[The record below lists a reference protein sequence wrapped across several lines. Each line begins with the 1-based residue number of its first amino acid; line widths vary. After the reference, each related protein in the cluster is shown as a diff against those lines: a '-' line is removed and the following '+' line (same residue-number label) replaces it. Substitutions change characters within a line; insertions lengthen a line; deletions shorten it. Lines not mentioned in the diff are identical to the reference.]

1 MTWTPLALPT
11 RSNKTRFRYEGAARL
26 VNAYV
31 ESTGSDAKA
40 TYNLYA
46 TEGLDTVFTPAD
58 GKTWGFIQ
66 TESYLYGV
74 TGTTLWAR
82 DTVGT
87 VTILMTLPAEGPV
100 TFARNRRSP
109 TTQVGLVTA
118 ADNKYYTIEGTTE
131 TLNTDPDLAGT
142 PTSIAV
148 KDGYFIITTN
158 FNRFF
163 ITGEDDATT
172 ISALDFGKAQ
182 RSPDEILRVIP
193 TETEIVLFGTDSIE
207 WHQNSPSETA
217 SFPFVPVQSIDV
229 GLMASMAVAK
239 LDREI
244 IWLAS
249 DGTIKRMVGY
259 GGEVISTPDVQRAVG
274 ELNDKSEISAFAWHS
289 KTLGHSFVAFTCS
302 QWTWVYDL
310 REGVWHERRSYGLN
324 FWRVSAVVEWD
335 GRLFAGDY
343 INGEVYDM
351 SAEHMSEGG
360 EMHIMTVQ
368 TAPSDAFPY
377 PVQVN
382 GLVLDCVPGV
392 GVATAPEH
400 EADPQVMMSYSEDG
414 GRTWSTERTAS
425 IGRAGRTNS
434 RAKWLRLGMIRRN
447 GRTWRFRVS
456 ASVSR
461 CIQGAAID
469 VERLGR

>member
-1 MTWTPLALPT
+1 MTWTPLALPKRT
-11 RSNKTRFRYEGAARL
+11 NKTRFGFEGDARL
-26 VNAYV
+26 INAYI
-31 ESTGSDAKA
+31 ESTGDDAKA
-40 TYNLYA
+40 TYAIYA
-46 TEGLDTVFTPAD
+46 TEGLDTIYTPAP
-58 GKTWGFIQ
+58 GKFYGAIA

-74 TGTTLWAR
+74 TGTTLWAI
-82 DTVGT
+82 DTVGA
-87 VTILMTLPAEGPV
+87 VTALLTLPAEGPV

-109 TTQVGLVTA
+109 NTQVGLVTA
-118 ADNKYYTIEGTTE
+118 ADNKYYTIEGTTD
-131 TLNTDPDLAGT
+131 TLNTDADLAGT

-163 ITGEDDATT
+163 ITGEDDATN
-172 ISALDFGKAQ
+172 IAALDFGKAQ

-193 TETEIVLFGTDSIE
+193 TETEIALFGTDSIE
-207 WHQNSPSETA
+207 WHQNNPSETA
-217 SFPFVPVQSIDV
+217 SFPFIAVQSIDV
-229 GLMASMAVAK
+229 GLMASMAIVK

-259 GGEVISTPDVQRAVG
+259 GGEVISSPDVQRAISEVA
-274 ELNDKSEISAFAWHS
+274 DKEDITAFAWHS
-289 KTLGHSFVAFTCS
+289 KSIGHSFVAFTCP

-310 REGVWHERRSYGLN
+310 REGSWHERKSYGLN
-324 FWRVSAVVEWD
+324 FWRISGVTEWQ
-335 GRLFAGDY
+335 GKLLAGDY
-343 INGEVYDM
+343 ETGELY
-351 SAEHMSEGG
+351 HMSGDYFDEGG
-360 EMHIMTVQ
+360 EPLVMTVQ

-382 GLVLDCVPGV
+382 GLVLDMMPGV
-392 GVATAPEH
+392 GRVARTQDEDPEVLM
-400 EADPQVMMSYSEDG
+400 AYSDDG
-414 GRTWSTERTAS
+414 GRTWSTERSAS
-425 IGRAGRTNS
+425 IGTAGSTNA

-461 CIQGAAID
+461 CIQGASLD
-469 VERLGR
+469 VVRPG

>member
-1 MTWTPLALPT
+1 MAWTPLALPKK
-11 RSNKTRFRYEGAARL
+11 SNKTRFGFEGDARL
-26 VNAYV
+26 INAYI
-31 ESTGSDAKA
+31 ESTGDDAKA
-40 TYNLYA
+40 TYAIYA
-46 TEGLDTVFTPAD
+46 TEGLDTIYTPAT
-58 GKTWGFIQ
+58 GKFYGAIA

-74 TGTTLWAR
+74 TGTTLWAI
-82 DTVGT
+82 DTVGA
-87 VTILMTLPAEGPV
+87 VTNLLTLSAEGPV

-109 TTQVGLVTA
+109 DTQVGLVTS
-118 ADNKYYTIEGTTE
+118 ADNKYYTIVGTTD

-172 ISALDFGKAQ
+172 IAALDFGKAQ

-193 TETEIVLFGTDSIE
+193 TETEIALFGSDSIE
-207 WHQNSPSETA
+207 FHQNNPSDTA

-229 GLMASMAVAK
+229 GLLAPMAIVK

-259 GGEVISTPDVQRAVG
+259 GGEVISNPDVQRAISQVA
-274 ELNDKSEISAFAWHS
+274 DKTDISAFAWHS
-289 KTLGHSFVAFTCS
+289 KSIGHSFVAFTS
-302 QWTWVYDL
+302 PLWTWVYDL
-310 REGVWHERRSYGLN
+310 REGSWHERKSYGLD
-324 FWRVSAVVEWD
+324 FWRISGVVEWQ
-335 GRLFAGDY
+335 GKVLAGDY
-343 INGEVYDM
+343 ENGELYDI
-351 SAEHMSEGG
+351 SGDYFDEGG
-360 EMHIMTVQ
+360 SPLVMTVQ

-382 GLVLDCVPGV
+382 GLVLDMMPGV
-392 GVATAPEH
+392 GRLGRPQDETPEVLL
-400 EADPQVMMSYSEDG
+400 AYSDDG
-414 GRTWSTERTAS
+414 GRTWSTERSTS
-425 IGRAGRTNS
+425 IGTAGSTNA

-456 ASVSR
+456 ANVSR
-461 CIQGAAID
+461 CIQGAALD
-469 VERLGR
+469 VERLG

>member
-1 MTWTPLALPT
+1 MSWTPLALPT
-11 RSNKTRFRYEGAARL
+11 KSNKTRFGFEGTARL

-40 TYNLYA
+40 TYNIYA
-46 TEGLDTVFTPAD
+46 TEGLDTVLTPAA
-58 GKTWGFIQ
+58 GRTWGMIA

-74 TGTTLWAR
+74 TGTALWAY
-82 DTVGT
+82 DTVGAK
-87 VTILMTLPAEGPV
+87 TILLTLPAEGPV

-109 TTQVGLVTA
+109 NTQVGLVTA
-118 ADNKYYTIEGTTE
+118 ADNKYYTIENTTA

-142 PTSIAV
+142 PTSIGV

-163 ITGEDDATT
+163 ITGEDDATN

-193 TETEIVLFGTDSIE
+193 TETEIALFGTNSVE
-207 WHQNSPSETA
+207 WHQNSPSETL

-229 GLMASMAVAK
+229 GLLSSQAIAK

-249 DGTIKRMVGY
+249 DGTVKRMVGY
-259 GGEVISTPDVQRAVG
+259 GGEVISNPDVQRAIGSV
-274 ELNDKSEISAFAWHS
+274 EDPEDISAFAWHS
-289 KTLGHSFVAFTCS
+289 KTLGHSFVAFTCP

-310 REGVWHERRSYGLN
+310 REGSWHERQSYD
-324 FWRVSAVVEWD
+324 FDCWRISAVVEWQ
-335 GRLFAGDY
+335 GKLLAGDFET
-343 INGEVYDM
+343 GEIYDM
-351 SAEHMSEGG
+351 SGKYMNEGG
-360 EMHIMTVQ
+360 DPLVMTVQ

-377 PVQVN
+377 PVQVH
-382 GLVLDCVPGV
+382 GLVLDMVPGV
-392 GVATAPEH
+392 GRFTSPQDATPE
-400 EADPQVMMSYSEDG
+400 VLMSYSDDG
-414 GRTWSTERTAS
+414 GRTWSVERSAS
-425 IGRAGRTNS
+425 IGGAGSTNA
-434 RAKWLRLGMIRRN
+434 RAKWLRLGLIRRN

-469 VERLGR
+469 VTKLAA